1 MNCRPQNGTESYT
14 APKSE
19 DMRAP
24 HARRHNLWCAH
35 TQQYHHPSRLDI
47 RQDLALR
54 PMLIR
59 RTHTAKHRPTSDCV
73 GWYLFQTM
81 LVMFRTMLRKV
92 RIGYSVRYCCCK
104 VWVRHGMFVGLIN
117 SISPG
122 LLGCPQSRGG
132 GGVGARQS
140 EPCWQ
145 LVMGTGKHT
154 LLPSTVFAGHTAP
167 QHTPVRSWAWVHDD
181 THKSPAQRAG
191 WHARLTIA
199 SDHTEGSKSRGVGSH
214 TASTPCCRVVLLG

>member
-132 GGVGARQS
+132 GGCKAER
-140 EPCWQ
+140 
-145 LVMGTGKHT
+145 T
-154 LLPSTVFAGHTAP
+154 LFAAGHGYMETHTAP
-167 QHTPVRSWAWVHDD
+167 LNSVRRSHCSPTLLFAAGHGYMTTHTSLLHSEQAGMRGLPSHPTTLKA
-181 THKSPAQRAG
+181 ARAG
-191 WHARLTIA
+191 A
-199 SDHTEGSKSRGVGSH
+199 
-214 TASTPCCRVVLLG
+214 